1 MAGVLPRFGPFG
13 PLPPHDEFGIKE
25 TRPRLAGG
33 RAGAYDL
40 VERMEYLYVRVVKA
54 RDLRWGGGGDLDPFA
69 EVRLGGHSCA
79 TRHLEKTASPEWND
93 VFAFSRERIQAS
105 LLEVVVR
112 GKGFATGDYVGRA
125 HFDLADAPLRV
136 PPDSALAPQW
146 HHVLDRAGERAGEV
160 MLAVWFGT
168 QADECFPLA
177 VHADAAFALDAKLAA
192 HIRCKQYTVP
202 RLWYVRVNVIEA
214 RDVVFAD
221 RTRVGEVFVRS
232 RIASQVYKTK
242 TCVSRLPTYGW
253 NEDHLFVAAE
263 PFEDQLVISVEDRVK
278 VDKEEVIGHV
288 HIPFTDFERRWDAR
302 PIRPRWYNLVRPEGA
317 AKIEKFSAKI
327 CVRLCL
333 EGGYRVL
340 SEPVHYLSDVRPAA
354 RELWHRRPPIGLVE
368 LGIHNAFGLS
378 AMRTRDGRGSCDA
391 YCVAKYGVKWFRTQT
406 VIDSLAPRFHQQCYW
421 DVHDHCT
428 VLTVAVFHNC
438 QIGDK
443 GGLVAG
449 DPVKDVLLGKVRIRL
464 STLETGR
471 IYTHAYPLISL
482 HGGGIRKMGELQLAV
497 RFSATSTLGLLQTY
511 AQPHLPAMH
520 YHHPLSIVHQE
531 ALRREAVALIAHRLG
546 RMDPPLRRECVEHLC
561 EAHSHRWSMRRSKA
575 HFFRLMAALAPLF
588 AALRWF
594 VDVCHWKNPVT
605 TVAVHVIFAM
615 LVCCPNLIVPTF
627 FLYKF
632 MLGLWNYR
640 RRPRHPWH
648 VDTKV
653 SHAEMAHPDELD
665 EEFDEFPTARPHE
678 VVRMRYDR
686 LRSLAARIQ
695 EMAGDVAAHAERAR
709 CAMAWRDPRAT
720 AMYLLTC
727 LFIAAVTFL
736 APFQA
741 VALITGF
748 YVMRHPRLRQRLPD
762 VPANFFRRLPC
773 KVDCL
778 L

>member
-13 PLPPHDEFGIKE
+13 PLPPPIDEFGIKE

-33 RAGAYDL
+33 RAGGYDL

-54 RDLRWGGGGDLDPFA
+54 RGLKWSGDLDPFA
-69 EVRLGGHSCA
+69 EIQLGSYSCA
-79 TRHLEKTASPEWND
+79 TRHIEKTASPEWND
-93 VFAFSRERIQAS
+93 VFAFSRERIPAPF
-105 LLEVVVR
+105 LEVVVR
-112 GKGFATGDYVGRA
+112 GKGFAKDEYVGRA
-125 HFDLADAPLRV
+125 HFDLADAPLR
-136 PPDSALAPQW
+136 
-146 HHVLDRAGERAGEV
+146 
-160 MLAVWFGT
+160 
-168 QADECFPLA
+168 ADECFPLA
-177 VHADAAFALDAKLAA
+177 VHGDAALAVDAALAA
-192 HIRCKQYTVP
+192 HTRCKQYTLP

-221 RTRVGEVFVRS
+221 KARVGEVFVRS
-232 RIASQVYKTK
+232 RIASQVHKTK
-242 TCVSRLPTYGW
+242 VCVSRLPSYGW
-253 NEDHLFVAAE
+253 NEDHMFVAAE
-263 PFEDQLVISVEDRVK
+263 PFEDHLVISVEDRVK

-288 HIPFTDFERRWDAR
+288 HVPFTDFERRWDAR

-317 AKIEKFSAKI
+317 AKIDKFSAKI

-333 EGGYRVL
+333 EGGYKVL

-354 RELWHRRPPIGLVE
+354 RELWHKRPPIGLVE

-378 AMRTRDGRGSCDA
+378 PMRSRNGRGSCDA

-406 VIDSLAPRFHQQCYW
+406 VIDSLAPRFHQQCFW

-438 QIGDK
+438 QVGDK
-443 GGLVAG
+443 GGLVTGG

-471 IYTHAYPLISL
+471 VYTHAYPLVTL
-482 HGGGIRKMGELQLAV
+482 HGGGVRKTGELQLAV

-531 ALRREAVALIAHRLG
+531 ALRREAVSLVAHRLG

-561 EAHSHRWSMRRSKA
+561 ESHAHRWSMRRSKA
-575 HFFRLMAALAPLF
+575 HFFRLVAALAPLF
-588 AALRWF
+588 AAIRWF
-594 VDVCHWKNPVT
+594 VDVCHWKNPAT
-605 TVAVHVIFAM
+605 TVAVHVIYAM
-615 LVCCPNLIVPTF
+615 LVCCPNLILPSF
-627 FLYKF
+627 FVYKF
-632 MLGLWNYR
+632 LLGLWNYR
-640 RRPRHPWH
+640 FRPRHPWH
-648 VDTKV
+648 VDTKL
-653 SHAEMAHPDELD
+653 SHAETAHLDELD

-686 LRSLAARIQ
+686 LRSLGARIQ
-695 EMAGDVAAHAERAR
+695 EIVGDVAAHAERVR
-709 CAMAWRDPRAT
+709 CAMAWRDTRAT
-720 AMYLLTC
+720 TMYLLFC
-727 LFIAAVTFL
+727 LLLAAITFV

-741 VALITGF
+741 VALLLGF
-748 YVMRHPRLRQRLPD
+748 YLMRHPRLRQRLPD